1 MNMIIRLLEEGL
13 FVNLS
18 MSIVLHCSMYRAL
31 IIKLRIKKII
41 LLRDII
47 GRYRVM
53 TDINMHV
60 SYTVIKISLNFNRIF
75 RIS

>member
-31 IIKLRIKKII
+31 IIKLSIKKII

-53 TDINMHV
+53 TDMHV
-60 SYTVIKISLNFNRIF
+60 CYTVIKISLNFNRIF
-75 RIS
+75 KIS